1 MCYTSAK
8 ILAIKAT
15 FNNNLPS
22 QTGDVIDNPRNPEN
36 PDSNNWLLRTQY
48 ANPIY
53 REIVIR
59 GLTHINTRKRDICF
73 LESTSR
79 NDRDKNASRRAFRTS
94 WHSAISSLSG

>member
-22 QTGDVIDNPRNPEN
+22 QTGDVVDNPRNPEN
-36 PDSNNWLLRTQY
+36 PDSNNWLLRTQS

-94 WHSAISSLSG
+94 WH